1 MKGALCSC
9 FEKAMLLS
17 TVALPATK
25 SQNQSDRSNTKQGE
39 PKARL
44 SHLDRQKINAPD
56 GKFKS
61 PCNQQRP
68 DLPTIAAPSLLGWS
82 QGGHVTAMPTKL
94 PFHSMSW
101 MSAYLAGCLFIH
113 PASETAT
120 TTTAEPTHCT

>member
-1 MKGALCSC
+1 MQLLRKGHAAVDGC
-9 FEKAMLLS
+9 APRNQ
-17 TVALPATK
+17 VPK
-25 SQNQSDRSNTKQGE
+25 SVRHIKHQTRRAKSSPFSFG
-39 PKARL
+39 PP
-44 SHLDRQKINAPD
+44 KINAPD

-101 MSAYLAGCLFIH
+101 MSAYLAGCLFIR